1 MNPRRL
7 TLRGF
12 RSFADLE
19 LDLPSGCVG
28 LVGTNGAGKSSLLM
42 AIETALFGAR
52 GKEIDT
58 KGRLE
63 DQVRAGSDSML
74 VELIF
79 EHRGELLRVRRE
91 WSRGRTFV
99 SLDALEGEQWEPLA
113 AGKIDDVD
121 KQIVAT
127 IGMSRPTFVSSA
139 YLSQGDGGAWTEAKP
154 EKRKKVLGDALALD
168 LWEVAKHAVGL
179 DVKGAKDEMQ
189 MLGGRISAL
198 AERVEAAAQLQGEA
212 DRLTAALADADRAL
226 AEAAERVTEC
236 EDIAG
241 KAAAAVDVW
250 RRAQQDVTTAE
261 QLAAA
266 HRKLAIEAQAA
277 RERLDG
283 ERTRLAEIGR
293 LAEEHA
299 TKTRDLSALEERDRT
314 RALVARERDRL
325 QAELD
330 RLEQA
335 AARHADQWTELDAKA
350 RQITEAPDAV
360 CDRCEQ
366 HLPDQARETALRSI
380 TAERDAADAA
390 LADARVQADA
400 ARESLRQLVLPAP
413 VDGLDELRARV
424 AEIQH
429 APGEHAATRARIEE
443 LELTASLL
451 SDPSYH
457 DEQTR
462 LDDTEQQAR
471 ERFAQLDEPEPGA
484 AEHAQAA
491 LLTARAAQD
500 AARTEQARTAQ
511 ELARVDGQ
519 LKATEADAAAL
530 DQAAR
535 DRAQLADRLADL
547 DTLERAFGRDGI
559 PQWIVETHAIPAIE
573 QEANRLLNTLGGPVT
588 QVELRTE
595 RELKGGGLAD
605 ALDIVCQTQ
614 DGARDYATFSG
625 GERTRISLSLRIAL
639 SRLLAHRRDADVR
652 LLVLDEPDGL
662 DTAGMEAL
670 VDILRGLVQRGDVD
684 TALLASHVPAL
695 RDSFDQALIVERDD
709 EQGSKVV
716 FA

>member
-1 MNPRRL
+1 MRPVAL
-7 TLRGF
+7 KLRGF
-12 RSFADLE
+12 RSFADL
-19 LDLPSGCVG
+19 DLQLPAGCVG

-250 RRAQQDVTTAE
+250 RRAQQDMATAE

-266 HRKLAIEAQAA
+266 HRKLAVEAQTAL
-277 RERLDG
+277 ERLDA
-283 ERTRLAEIGR
+283 ERPTFAALDALALEHAGKAATLAELDRQEQARARAI
-293 LAEEHA
+293 
-299 TKTRDLSALEERDRT
+299 EERDRLNAEHG
-314 RALVARERDRL
+314 RLIDAARRHESIRD
-325 QAELD
+325 ELD
-330 RLEQA
+330 QKR
-335 AARHADQWTELDAKA
+335 RKINNDPHATCP
-350 RQITEAPDAV
+350 T
-360 CDRCEQ
+360 CEQ
-366 HLPDQARETALRSI
+366 DLPDRARETALASLA
-380 TAERDAADAA
+380 AELEVANAAVSVARDQAAAAGRKLDA
-390 LADARVQADA
+390 VVIPQ
-400 ARESLRQLVLPAP
+400 P
-413 VDGLDELRARV
+413 VPGLDELRARV

-462 LDDTEQQAR
+462 LDDTGQQAR

-547 DTLERAFGRDGI
+547 EVLERAFGRDGV
-559 PQWIVETHAIPAIE
+559 PRWVVESHAIPAIE
-573 QEANRLLNTLGGPVT
+573 AEANRVLAVLGGPVT
-588 QVELRTE
+588 HIEIRTE
-595 RELKGGGLAD
+595 RALKGGGAAD
-605 ALDIVCQTQ
+605 ALDVVCITA
-614 DGARDYATFSG
+614 DGERDYESFSG
-625 GERTRISLSLRIAL
+625 GEKTRIGLALRL
-639 SRLLAHRRDADVR
+639 GMSRLLSHRRDAEMRMLIFDEPSG
-652 LLVLDEPDGL
+652 LDEP
-662 DTAGMEAL
+662 GMEAL
-670 VDILRGLVQRGDVD
+670 AESVRGLVQTGEFD
-684 TALLASHVPAL
+684 TVIVSSHVPSL
-695 RDSFDQALIVERDD
+695 RDAFDTAIVVEKTDTNT
-709 EQGSKVV
+709 STAVV
-716 FA
+716 A

>member
-1 MNPRRL
+1 MRPVAL
-7 TLRGF
+7 KLRGF
-12 RSFADLE
+12 RSFADL
-19 LDLPSGCVG
+19 DLQLPAGCVG

-250 RRAQQDVTTAE
+250 RRAQQDVATAG
-261 QLAAA
+261 QLATA
-266 HRKLAIEAQAA
+266 HRRLAIDAQAA
-277 RERLDG
+277 LERLDG
-283 ERTRLAEIGR
+283 ELTQGARLAT

-299 TKTRDLSALEERDRT
+299 AKTSELAGLEEHD
-314 RALVARERDRL
+314 RERADTLRK
-325 QAELD
+325 LD
-330 RLEQA
+330 DIATLRAQA
-335 AARHADQWTELDAKA
+335 AVAVDQAWQVVEQTNAKLDA
-350 RQITEAPDAV
+350 IHGTPDAT
-360 CDRCEQ
+360 CDRCGQ
-366 HLPDQARETALRSI
+366 HLPDEAREQALLSLGDEQQAAYAAHKAAKERSQELA
-380 TAERDAADAA
+380 AEAATII
-390 LADARVQADA
+390 V
-400 ARESLRQLVLPAP
+400 PPP
-413 VDGLDELRARV
+413 VDGIGPLRARL
-424 AEIQH
+424 AEIAM
-429 APGEHAATRARIEE
+429 APQELAATRARIGE
-443 LELTASLL
+443 LERAAAI
-451 SDPSYH
+451 
-457 DEQTR
+457 
-462 LDDTEQQAR
+462 LDDPAYREEQERLCR
-471 ERFAQLDEPEPGA
+471 EEENSRETLAALDEPEPGA

-535 DRAQLADRLADL
+535 DRAQLADRMADL
-547 DTLERAFGRDGI
+547 EVLERAFGRDGV
-559 PQWIVETHAIPAIE
+559 PRWVVESHAIPAIE
-573 QEANRLLNTLGGPVT
+573 AEANRVLAVLGGPVT
-588 QVELRTE
+588 HIELRTE
-595 RELKGGGLAD
+595 RALKGGGAAA
-605 ALDIVCQTQ
+605 ALDVVCITA
-614 DGARDYATFSG
+614 DGERDYESFSG
-625 GERTRISLSLRIAL
+625 GEKTRIGLALRIGM
-639 SRLLAHRRDADVR
+639 SRLLSHRRDAEMRMLIFDEPSG
-652 LLVLDEPDGL
+652 LDEP
-662 DTAGMEAL
+662 GMEAL
-670 VDILRGLVQRGDVD
+670 AESVRGLVQTGEFD
-684 TALLASHVPAL
+684 TVIVSSHVPSL
-695 RDSFDQALIVERDD
+695 RDAFDTAIVVEKTDTNT
-709 EQGSKVV
+709 STAVV
-716 FA
+716 A